1 MNHEAIESLTM
12 EQKIDLLLKQ
22 SSLSNTKLTSIEL
35 ELQTIRTKQDTIT
48 KTTNTIKHEHTS
60 VKQQLYATQGK
71 LAKVQD
77 RQNELQLRLV
87 HNEYREMQDRLVFY
101 NIPDQK
107 KETPQTLKVML
118 YQLINNDMGVPLN
131 QIFHSTNP
139 AGEIRIDYC
148 HRIGKPTP
156 QGGRPIVV
164 KFVTKAGRDIV
175 YDPKYIKNLKT
186 KEVKISEQYPAE
198 IREKRS
204 ALIPTL

>member
-1 MNHEAIESLTM
+1 MDNLNSEAIESLTM

-22 SSLSNTKLTSIEL
+22 SSLSNSKPSSREL

-48 KTTNTIKHEHTS
+48 KTTNTIKDQHTS

-77 RQNELQLRLV
+77 SQNELQLRLV

-101 NIPDQK
+101 YLPDQK

-118 YQLINNDMGVPLN
+118 YQLIHNDMGIPQN

-148 HRIGKPTP
+148 HRIGKPTH
-156 QGGRPIVV
+156 
-164 KFVTKAGRDIV
+164 
-175 YDPKYIKNLKT
+175 
-186 KEVKISEQYPAE
+186 
-198 IREKRS
+198 
-204 ALIPTL
+204 